1 MRKKVWFSASLA
13 LAGAAMLAVAL
24 FAATASA
31 GNRASNAVAK
41 KGGTLNFGVA
51 NSDVDY
57 SDPALAYGVLS
68 WEIEYATCTKLLNYP
83 DKSGAEGSRL
93 IPEAAAGFPV
103 ISKDGKTYT
112 FTVKPGFKFNTGAPV
127 TAASFAAAINR
138 DADPAM
144 NSPVVPFITDIAG
157 LNAVVNKQ
165 AKTVSGVSVS
175 GNKLTIKLT
184 EADGGLLDKLAMPF
198 FCAIPTN
205 LPHDPQGVTT
215 VPGSGPYYIAS
226 RDVGKQIVL
235 KRNPNYK
242 GNRPANADT
251 MVFNMNTNPQQ
262 TYLGV
267 RSGQY
272 AADPSGLDSP
282 TSAPDLAKEF
292 GINKGRFFVNQL
304 LETDYVA
311 LNSSRT
317 AFGTANMRKAMNFA
331 LDRRAMLNVRGFVAG
346 KKTDQILPP
355 GLSGGYWSTNIY
367 PTKAPN
373 PAKAKSL
380 AAGKCGNVTLWYQ
393 NGPVGTPQSQVVKY
407 NMEQSLGCTVTTKPF
422 QGFAIYNAAGVK
434 GADFDAMMGGWN
446 ADYPDAYDFFHIL
459 LDGTT
464 IHETN
469 NNNLSYINDPTL
481 NKRIFQANLLTGD
494 ARSKGY
500 GQLDVWTMQNVA
512 PWAPIDNRNQRDFIG
527 PNVGG
532 YLFQPAYAAIDL
544 GALFLK

>member
-1 MRKKVWFSASLA
+1 MRKKVWFPASLA
-13 LAGAAMLAVAL
+13 LAGAALLAVAL
-24 FAATASA
+24 FAAAASA
-31 GNRASNAVAK
+31 GTRAGNAVSK

-68 WEIEYATCTKLLNYP
+68 WEIEYETCVKLINYP
-83 DKSGAEGSRL
+83 DKGGAEGSRL

-103 ISKDGKTYT
+103 ISKDGKTYS
-112 FTVKPGFKFNTGAPV
+112 FTVKPGFTFNTGAPV

-144 NSPVVPFITDIAG
+144 NSPVVPFITDIVG
-157 LNAVVNKQ
+157 LEAVVNKQ
-165 AKTVSGVSVS
+165 AKTVSGVTVA

-184 EADGGLLDKLAMPF
+184 TADGGMLDKLAMPF

-215 VPGSGPYYIAS
+215 LPGAGPYYIAS
-226 RDVGKQIVL
+226 RDVGKQLVL
-235 KRNPNYK
+235 KRNPKYK

-292 GINKGRFFVNQL
+292 GVNKSRFFVNQL
-304 LETDYVA
+304 LETDYLA
-311 LNSSRT
+311 MNTSRPT
-317 AFGTANMRKAMNFA
+317 FASANMRKAVNYA
-331 LDRRAMLNVRGFVAG
+331 IDRRALLNVRGFVAG

-355 GLSGGYWSTNIY
+355 GLSGGFWGTNIY
-367 PTKAPN
+367 PTKSPN

-380 AAGKCGNVTLWYQ
+380 AGGKCGNVTLWHA
-393 NGPVGTPQSQVVKY
+393 NSPVGTPQSQVVKY
-407 NMEQSLGCTVTTKPF
+407 NLEQTLGCTVTTRPF

-434 GADFDAMMGGWN
+434 GADYDIGFFGWN

-459 LDGTT
+459 LDGTA

-469 NNNLSYINDPTL
+469 NNNLAYINDATL
-481 NKRIFQANLLTGD
+481 NKKIAQANLLTGD

-500 GQLDVWTMQNVA
+500 GALDVYTMKNLA

-532 YLFQPAYAAIDL
+532 YLFQPAYAAMDL
-544 GALFLK
+544 GVLFLK